1 MASKILINAVDPEE
15 VRLAIVKDSRLE
27 EFHIE
32 STSREI
38 LHSSIYKGVIT
49 RIEPSLQAVF
59 VDFGAER
66 HGFLQKQE
74 IHSDYFQDPAGNG
87 NSVQSLVKRGQ
98 ELMVQVTKDPFM
110 KKGAMLTTFI
120 SLPGRYAVLMPG
132 SNSRGI
138 SRKIEDETERERL
151 KEIVEKLD
159 LPEGFGLIIRTAGQG
174 CTKTMLAKD
183 VQYLLRLWKNI
194 TDRAVKARAPSALYK
209 DRNLAVRSIRDHFS
223 PDIKEIL
230 IDDET
235 VHQEVKSFLHIISP
249 KQTGIVKLHKSDKP
263 IFTRFQLED
272 QIATIFNNRVTLKS
286 GGSVVLERTEA
297 LVAIDVNSGKGTQ
310 KKNIEETAL
319 MTNLE
324 AAAEIARQ
332 LRIRDLGGLIVVD
345 FIDMRE
351 QKHRNQV
358 EKALRTSMKQDRARI
373 KIGKISKFGLLELS
387 RQRLR
392 PSIDFG
398 SMETCSHCGGKG
410 QVPSTETLG
419 LGILRKLKLDTLK
432 EDLRHVTAQL
442 PAPVATYLLNRKRK
456 ELSDLETKRAVGI
469 TIISRDD
476 LIPGQV
482 EIIYDKKS
490 KPVENPSA

>member
-1 MASKILINAVDPEE
+1 MTSKILINAVDPEE
-15 VRLAIVKDSRLE
+15 VRLAIVKDNRLE

-32 STSREI
+32 SAAHEI

-59 VDFGAER
+59 IDFGAER

-74 IHSDYFQDPAGNG
+74 IHSDYYQNAPNNG
-87 NSVQSLVKRGQ
+87 KSIQCLVKRGQ
-98 ELMVQVTKDPFM
+98 ELMVQVTKDPIM

-138 SRKIEDETERERL
+138 SRKIEDENERIRL
-151 KEIVEKLD
+151 KEIVENLN
-159 LPEGFGLIIRTAGQG
+159 LPDGFGIIIRTAGMG
-174 CTKTMLAKD
+174 CTKTKLSKD

-194 TDRAVKARAPSALYK
+194 TAKAIKAEAPAALYK
-209 DRNLAVRSIRDHFS
+209 DRNLAVRSIRDHFT

-230 IDDET
+230 IDDAS
-235 VHQEVKSFLHIISP
+235 VHQEVKNFVHIIAP
-249 KQTGIVKLHKSDKP
+249 KQTGIVKRHKSDKP

-272 QIATIFNNRVTLKS
+272 QIATIFNNRVKLKS
-286 GGSVVLERTEA
+286 GGSIVLERTEA

-310 KKNIEETAL
+310 KKNIEETAV

-324 AAAEIARQ
+324 AAEEVARQ

-351 QKHRNQV
+351 QKNRSQV
-358 EKALRTSMKQDRARI
+358 EKRLRAEMKQDRARV
-373 KIGKISKFGLLELS
+373 KLGKISKFGLLELS

-410 QVPSTETLG
+410 QIPSVESMG
-419 LGILRKLKLDTLK
+419 LNFLRKLKLHTLK
-432 EDLRHVTAQL
+432 ADVQHVNAQL
-442 PAPVATYLLNRKRK
+442 PPPVADYLLNRKRR
-456 ELSDLETKRAVGI
+456 ELSDLESKRAVGI
-469 TIISRDD
+469 TIVADND
-476 LIPGQV
+476 LVPGQMAV
-482 EIIYDKKS
+482 TYDKKP
-490 KPVENPSA
+490 KPSDAQPD